1 MDIRKNLRR
10 AGDFLAKKDDQYS
23 QLISDQY
30 DRLPDNGIGRAIKGF
45 GHTLGGGM
53 PSFRGP
59 LQPQAGD
66 PAFTGMERVVANAV
80 PAINAVPKYVL
91 PATAAGVGLSAM
103 TNAFMAQTGGPADMQ
118 EPGQLD
124 LNPLETVA
132 VAGLLGGGFGAAN
145 SAAYH
150 LGVQD
155 AEDEASDPNKRGFD
169 EILKQ
174 YPSGDIA
181 DEEYESPYRMSEDE
195 IYRTDPSTGERYRRG
210 GQRDVPAPDRSEFRR
225 LAGSPVATAL
235 LMPSKGAPDSRKFD
249 YDRREYGSARRP
261 FNAR

>member
-30 DRLPDNGIGRAIKGF
+30 DRLPDNGIGRAVKGF

-53 PSFRGP
+53 PSLRGP

-66 PAFTGMERVVANAV
+66 PAFTGVERMVAHAV

-91 PATAAGVGLSAM
+91 PTTVAGIGLNAI

-124 LNPLETVA
+124 LSPIETVSA
-132 VAGLLGGGFGAAN
+132 MALLGGGFGAAHG
-145 SAAYH
+145 AARE
-150 LGVQD
+150 LGRKHAYEAAMRDQAYQSEADSYVEPVQLTI
-155 AEDEASDPNKRGFD
+155 EGGPDPEPKA
-169 EILKQ
+169 KSQ
-174 YPSGDIA
+174 P
-181 DEEYESPYRMSEDE
+181 
-195 IYRTDPSTGERYRRG
+195 
-210 GQRDVPAPDRSEFRR
+210 R
-225 LAGSPVATAL
+225 LAASPEANAL
-235 LMPSKGAPDSRKFD
+235 LMASTGAPDSRKTD
-249 YDRREYGSARRP
+249 YNRREFGSAKRP
-261 FNAR
+261 FNVR

>member
-1 MDIRKNLRR
+1 MDIRKNLRT

-30 DRLPDNGIGRAIKGF
+30 DRLPDNGIGRAVKGF

-53 PSFRGP
+53 PSLRGP

-66 PAFTGMERVVANAV
+66 PAFTGMERVAAHAV

-91 PATAAGVGLSAM
+91 PATAAGMGLSAM

-124 LNPLETVA
+124 LNPLESLA
-132 VAGLLGGGFGAAN
+132 IAGLATGGVG
-145 SAAYH
+145 AAYH

-155 AEDEASDPNKRGFD
+155 AEDDIADLNKKGLE
-169 EILKQ
+169 EILQQ
-174 YPSGDIA
+174 YPAADVA
-181 DEEYESPYRMSEDE
+181 DEEYESPYRTSEDDN
-195 IYRTDPSTGERYRRG
+195 YRTDPNTGERYRRG
-210 GQRDVPAPDRSEFRR
+210 GQRDVATPDRSEFRR
-225 LAGSPVATAL
+225 LAGRPEATAL
-235 LMPSKGAPDSRKFD
+235 LMASKGAPDSRKID
-249 YDRREYGSARRP
+249 YDRKEYGSTRRP
-261 FNAR
+261 FNLR

>member
-23 QLISDQY
+23 QFISEQY
-30 DRLPDNGIGRAIKGF
+30 DRMPDNGVGRAIKGF

-53 PSFRGP
+53 PSMRGP

-91 PATAAGVGLSAM
+91 PATAAGMGLSAI
-103 TNAFMAQTGGPADMQ
+103 TNAFMSQTGGPADMQ

-124 LNPLETVA
+124 LNPLQTIA
-132 VAGLLGGGFGAAN
+132 AAGLLGGGFGAAN
-145 SAAYH
+145 SAAH
-150 LGVQD
+150 QLGRKHAMEREVNM
-155 AEDEASDPNKRGFD
+155 E
-169 EILKQ
+169 
-174 YPSGDIA
+174 YPSAHDIA
-181 DEEYESPYRMSEDE
+181 EEEYESPYRMAEDE
-195 IYRTDPSTGERYRRG
+195 AYRTDPNTGERYVRG
-210 GQRDVPAPDRSEFRR
+210 GQRDAPAPDRSEFRR
-225 LAGSPVATAL
+225 LAGSPESVGL
-235 LMPSKGAPDSRKFD
+235 LMESSGAPDSRKID

>member
-53 PSFRGP
+53 PSLRGP

-91 PATAAGVGLSAM
+91 PATAAGMGLSAM
-103 TNAFMAQTGGPADMQ
+103 TNAFMSQTGGPADMQ

-124 LNPLETVA
+124 LNPLESLA
-132 VAGLLGGGFGAAN
+132 IAGLATGSIGT
-145 SAAYH
+145 AYH
-150 LGVQD
+150 LGAMD
-155 AEDEASDPNKRGFD
+155 NEDGASDPNKGGFD
-169 EILKQ
+169 ELLKQ
-174 YPSGDIA
+174 YPSGDID
-181 DEEYESPYRMSEDE
+181 DEEYESPYRMSEDDS
-195 IYRTDPSTGERYRRG
+195 YRTDSSTGERYRRG

-225 LAGSPVATAL
+225 LAGSPPVTAL
-235 LMPSKGAPDSRKFD
+235 LMASKGAPDSRKID

>member
-30 DRLPDNGIGRAIKGF
+30 DRLPDNGIGRAVKGF

-53 PSFRGP
+53 PSLRGP

-66 PAFTGMERVVANAV
+66 PAFTGMERVVAHAV

-91 PATAAGVGLSAM
+91 PATAAGMGLSAM

-124 LNPLETVA
+124 LNPLESLA
-132 VAGLLGGGFGAAN
+132 VAGLATGGIG
-145 SAAYH
+145 AAYH

-155 AEDEASDPNKRGFD
+155 GEDEAVNSKDLL
-169 EILKQ
+169 E
-174 YPSGDIA
+174 DIA
-181 DEEYESPYRMSEDE
+181 EEEYESPYRMSEDD
-195 IYRTDPSTGERYRRG
+195 IYRTDPNTGERYRRG
-210 GQRDVPAPDRSEFRR
+210 GQRDVPTPDRSEFRR
-225 LAGSPVATAL
+225 LAGSPEANAL
-235 LMPSKGAPDSRKFD
+235 LMASKGAPDSRKVD

-261 FNAR
+261 FNVR

>member
-1 MDIRKNLRR
+1 MDIRKNLRK

-23 QLISDQY
+23 KLISDQY

-53 PSFRGP
+53 PSLRGP

-66 PAFTGMERVVANAV
+66 PAFTGMDRVVSHAV
-80 PAINAVPKYVL
+80 PAINAIPKYVL
-91 PATAAGVGLSAM
+91 PGTAAGMGLSAM
-103 TNAFMAQTGGPADMQ
+103 TNAFMSQTGGPADMQ

-124 LNPLETVA
+124 LNPLESIA
-132 VAGLLGGGFGAAN
+132 VASLATGVGIAGA
-145 SAAYH
+145 YD
-150 LGVQD
+150 LGVKD
-155 AEDEASDPNKRGFD
+155 AEDEILDPNKGSLD

-174 YPSGDIA
+174 YPSGDID
-181 DEEYESPYRMSEDE
+181 DEEYESPYRMSEDDSF
-195 IYRTDPSTGERYRRG
+195 RTDSSTGERYRRG

-235 LMPSKGAPDSRKFD
+235 LMPSKGAPDSRKID

>member
-23 QLISDQY
+23 QFISEQY
-30 DRLPDNGIGRAIKGF
+30 DRMPDNGIGRAIKGF

-53 PSFRGP
+53 PSLRGP

-66 PAFTGMERVVANAV
+66 PEFTGMERVVANAV

-91 PATAAGVGLSAM
+91 PATAAGMGLNAM
-103 TNAFMAQTGGPADMQ
+103 TNAYMAQSGGPADMQ

-145 SAAYH
+145 SAAH
-150 LGVQD
+150 QLGRKHAMEREVNLEYTS
-155 AEDEASDPNKRGFD
+155 AN
-169 EILKQ
+169 
-174 YPSGDIA
+174 DIA
-181 DEEYESPYRMSEDE
+181 EEEYESPYRMEE
-195 IYRTDPSTGERYRRG
+195 NNYRTDTNTCER
-210 GQRDVPAPDRSEFRR
+210 
-225 LAGSPVATAL
+225 
-235 LMPSKGAPDSRKFD
+235 
-249 YDRREYGSARRP
+249 
-261 FNAR
+261 

>member
-53 PSFRGP
+53 PSLRGP

-66 PAFTGMERVVANAV
+66 PPFTGMERVVANAV

-124 LNPLETVA
+124 LNPLETIA
-132 VAGLLGGGFGAAN
+132 VAGLVGGGFGAAN
-145 SAAYH
+145 SAAH
-150 LGVQD
+150 QLGRKH
-155 AEDEASDPNKRGFD
+155 AMEKMANMEM
-169 EILKQ
+169 
-174 YPSGDIA
+174 PSTPEVD
-181 DEEYESPYRMSEDE
+181 DEEYESPYRMSEDDS
-195 IYRTDPSTGERYRRG
+195 YRTDPSTGERYRRG
-210 GQRDVPAPDRSEFRR
+210 GQRDAPAPDRSEFLR
-225 LAGSPVATAL
+225 LAGSPSPTAL
-235 LMPSKGAPDSRKFD
+235 LMASKGAPDSRKID